1 MRRATGGQDLS
12 LFDTLLG
19 DDHRATA
26 ATTRKDS
33 EGEDSEENMT
43 EYGLTDMD
51 LGFDSG
57 VATAG
62 GKLIAEH
69 ADDMVVVSSNLGESV
84 PIDHKAMLKELNK
97 IQQFALEL

>member
-51 LGFDSG
+51 LGFDE
-57 VATAG
+57 
-62 GKLIAEH
+62 LIAEH